1 MRRKMTKDFS
11 GRFLVRIPVSLHRTL
26 AEQALTDRISLNQY
40 VLFLLARG
48 ASLRE
53 FERFL
58 KSMKDTTVEELDSI
72 IESDRLADTPRAK
85 LRLMDL
91 VMSDA
96 KLEKPAGKMFL
107 EGDLSVDVAEKQEV
121 LEVDGKDVKVKNT
134 YTATIKSKET
144 KEEIRFIANFN
155 SLYLAMRPLSK
166 ELAKTLEKVRLA
178 IYPSRVFRE
187 LLDRLI
193 TNLDLRV
200 RIG

>member
-11 GRFLVRIPVSLHRTL
+11 GRFLVRIPVTLHRTL

-58 KSMKDTTVEELDSI
+58 KSMKDTTVEDLDTI

-85 LRLMDL
+85 LRLMGL

-107 EGDLSVDVAEKQEV
+107 EGDLSVDVTEKQEV
-121 LEVDGKDVKVKNT
+121 LEVDAKDVKVKNT
-134 YTATIKSKET
+134 YTATIKSKEK
-144 KEEIRFIANFN
+144 KEEIRFIANFL
-155 SLYLAMRPLSK
+155 SDYLAMRPLSK

>member
-58 KSMKDTTVEELDSI
+58 KSMKDTTVEDLDTI

-96 KLEKPAGKMFL
+96 KLEKPAGKMYL
-107 EGDLSVDVAEKQEV
+107 EGDLSVDVTEKQEV
-121 LEVDGKDVKVKNT
+121 VGVDGKEVNVKNT
-134 YTATIKSKET
+134 YTASIKSKET
-144 KEEIRFIANFN
+144 KDEIRFIANFN
-155 SLYLAMRPLSK
+155 AVYLAMRPLSK
-166 ELAKTLEKVRLA
+166 ELGKTLEKVRLA